1 MFSGPLQKDLFK
13 GKWSL
18 AKSWFK
24 QNYRHACHVRV
35 AVFFSLPSCCVSSLI
50 ATTPRGHAITE
61 PRGGEKGLGY
71 RKWSGKIPRKLS
83 VSDLGAGKFVVPFR
97 SSFILII
104 NSLEWFSELEHLK
117 NILEINDWH
126 FGAKKVGILLEM
138 LTYWQ
143 PYKHEG
149 HEKIRSIRLSLS
161 GL

>member
-35 AVFFSLPSCCVSSLI
+35 AVFFCLPSCCVSSLI
-50 ATTPRGHAITE
+50 ATTPRGNAITE

-71 RKWSGKIPRKLS
+71 RKWSGKYSQKTFSFTFRSWKVPS
-83 VSDLGAGKFVVPFR
+83 PFR
-97 SSFILII
+97 SSFISII
-104 NSLEWFSELEHLK
+104 NSLEWFSELEHLE
-117 NILEINDWH
+117 NILEINDGH

-138 LTYWQ
+138 LYWQ

-149 HEKIRSIRLSLS
+149 HEKIRSIRSSLS

>member
-1 MFSGPLQKDLFK
+1 MKF
-13 GKWSL
+13 
-18 AKSWFK
+18 
-24 QNYRHACHVRV
+24 
-35 AVFFSLPSCCVSSLI
+35 
-50 ATTPRGHAITE
+50 
-61 PRGGEKGLGY
+61 GEKL
-71 RKWSGKIPRKLS
+71 IQTKLS
-83 VSDLGAGKFVVPFR
+83 SRLSRKGCRLLSSPVLLRKFTNSDNTSGSRDHRTSGRREGSGLQEMIRENSQKTFSFRFR
-97 SSFILII
+97 SWKVRRPVSKFFYFDHQQFGVIF
-104 NSLEWFSELEHLK
+104 WARTLK